1 MSFRLHFQLSITLCD
16 KGEYTQISAG
26 KDYVNGNKSSDWRY
40 HLCGEHSKTIM
51 SYLGRSFE
59 KLHTELCP
67 YSYLGRLPACPC
79 VAVTTDIYSPRL
91 YLFSV
96 SLDCAYARNA
106 FSPRYLNKSKILGTL
121 HSCILSTILQKVPK
135 VPKVRMQMYTKVYEC
150 INCFKVSAIF

>member
-1 MSFRLHFQLSITLCD
+1 MIKVNTRKYLQRKIMSTAIKAPTED
-16 KGEYTQISAG
+16 II
-26 KDYVNGNKSSDWRY
+26 YVGSTVSTR
-40 HLCGEHSKTIM
+40 M

-67 YSYLGRLPACPC
+67 YSYLGRLPACPG

-106 FSPRYLNKSKILGTL
+106 FSPRYLNKTKILSTL
-121 HSCILSTILQKVPK
+121 HSCILSTTLRK
-135 VPKVRMQMYTKVYEC
+135 VPKVRTQMYTIV
-150 INCFKVSAIF
+150 